1 MYSNSLDRPN
11 FVLPVWSVVWSFFS
25 LSQEDIAFKQ
35 KQREEQKKLQE
46 AKAKAAGKGP
56 MGESY
61 EGESDKGFILDQT
74 CAITW
79 DVVINGILNKDLS
92 VWINMEV
99 PLNHQM

>member
-1 MYSNSLDRPN
+1 MYPDSLDN
-11 FVLPVWSVVWSFFS
+11 LFYLYGQLYDLS

-46 AKAKAAGKGP
+46 AKAKASGKGP